1 MPTKFKLV
9 YIIYGNKL
17 TLFRKYKN
25 KIENENKIN
34 FESLNP
40 FGIFWFTNF
49 LCINKVYSGFQKI
62 LLSVMLIAISTT
74 TQI

>member
-40 FGIFWFTNF
+40 FGIHKF
-49 LCINKVYSGFQKI
+49 LVYQ
-62 LLSVMLIAISTT
+62 
-74 TQI
+74 